1 MKDLHII
8 KNSRFFKN
16 KSLLNKK
23 SKFIDKM
30 NWTENFFIFIIN
42 SKLIKNKIKY
52 TKEREKK
59 KKIQIEKE

>member
-8 KNSRFFKN
+8 KSSRFFKN

-59 KKIQIEKE
+59 KKIQIEKD